1 MRSSGCKF
9 KNKQEEVLL
18 KEKKMQANNYI
29 VAFVS
34 AGSLNEQAK
43 AVIDKL
49 GGQRAT
55 EAY

>member
-1 MRSSGCKF
+1 
-9 KNKQEEVLL
+9 
-18 KEKKMQANNYI
+18 MQANNYI